1 MAKIIK
7 KETFFIII
15 WETWLIHSANTHRWK
30 PKSFVH
36 NCFQTYS
43 HIYSQVVDLQC
54 FIAKNTWQR
63 ENITHSWLYSFGNVI
78 FDRNEVQNKTTKV
91 VKNTTSRY
99 TPNLGLEKGRD
110 ELTFLAPAA
119 SCLLRQRDYLRVII
133 YGRHMSP
140 ASTKRFVPFRY
151 NT

>member
-1 MAKIIK
+1 MSSNLNNSENLIDN
-7 KETFFIII
+7 FID
-15 WETWLIHSANTHRWK
+15 ELWLEKGLS
-30 PKSFVH
+30 
-36 NCFQTYS
+36 
-43 HIYSQVVDLQC
+43 
-54 FIAKNTWQR
+54 KNTLSAYR
-63 ENITHSWLYSFGNVI
+63 HDISSFSSWYQGSSLL
-78 FDRNEVQNKTTKV
+78 EVQNKTTKV

-99 TPNLGLEKGRD
+99 TPDLGLEKGRD

-119 SCLLRQRDYLRVII
+119 SCLLRQRDHLRVFI